1 VGLCRFGQGRYRSI
15 TGESDRGSESTC
27 QHSRSAL
34 AVITIDGVE
43 YNTEDLSDEIKYM
56 VAQVK
61 DIDDKL
67 GHLRFQVDQLSAAKI
82 AFSDAIVKSITDA
95 SQE

>member
-1 VGLCRFGQGRYRSI
+1 M
-15 TGESDRGSESTC
+15 
-27 QHSRSAL
+27 
-34 AVITIDGVE
+34 VITIDGVE

-61 DIDDKL
+61 DIDEKL

-82 AFSDAIVKSITDA
+82 AFSDAIVKGVTDA

>member
-1 VGLCRFGQGRYRSI
+1 MSLLIRILLRLHWLVRLKIRKRHRRLG
-15 TGESDRGSESTC
+15 
-27 QHSRSAL
+27 HSV
-34 AVITIDGVE
+34 VITIDGVE
-43 YNTEDLSDEIKYM
+43 YNPEDLSDEIKYM

-82 AFSDAIVKSITDA
+82 AFSDAIVKGVTDA

>member
-1 VGLCRFGQGRYRSI
+1 LDKDATEASLASQIEAQKAPV
-15 TGESDRGSESTC
+15 SDSG
-27 QHSRSAL
+27 SAL
-34 AVITIDGVE
+34 VVITIDGVE

-61 DIDDKL
+61 DIDEKL

-82 AFSDAIVKSITDA
+82 AFSDAIVKGVTDA

>member
-1 VGLCRFGQGRYRSI
+1 MK
-15 TGESDRGSESTC
+15 
-27 QHSRSAL
+27 
-34 AVITIDGVE
+34 
-43 YNTEDLSDEIKYM
+43 IKYM

-82 AFSDAIVKSITDA
+82 AFSDAIVKGVTDA
-95 SQE
+95 LQE